1 MNFLLPAN
9 ALSLNG
15 DSFYHIVEE
24 YCGKKVLELLSFQ
37 LIDSSMNLIEIDD
50 VFPILQFESDR
61 TVPLKEILG
70 ISVKSKQDNY
80 SFFIMPGIRLKLE
93 KFIRSLRSLIP
104 SIDSSSSSSS
114 SSTTNALTIS
124 SELVQQYSFLVD
136 LVYSLE
142 SNLLTNFSLDF
153 LSNMISNATRSKSS
167 FRYEQ
172 PIKDFATS
180 MFILGGRCVYE
191 FFRLNIPGSIPSLT
205 SLRLI
210 RTSSKCN
217 FIEGEF
223 QYDRLKDYV
232 DWSQYKYVF
241 CGEDSTSV
249 VPKISYNTRSNY
261 FVGFTLPLKNGF
273 PCTRY
278 FSTNSL
284 GELETWYEQI
294 DKSSLINIHVIQPT
308 CPIGQVPPPPFLLTA
323 YGTNSVFT
331 GEDVLARWSRI
342 FDSCMTQKIRVLGF
356 SADCDPKQLKVMRE
370 SMGFF
375 SRQPTDFEDHPNCFK
390 ISLLKIIQFVRFA
403 FVEKKTTIIDRIYYS
418 WCAVFIVRLWSAWLE
433 SIDSADIDE
442 NIFRLLP
449 IDFSTPISK
458 SQLFIT
464 VPCLFSLEMNAHS
477 LTYLAVLVAEQKLSE
492 DALNVS
498 LFNSQMCEST
508 FRAARS
514 MSGPFSSVV
523 NFSVNEFLQRVE
535 KLALLQ
541 SIRWSSD
548 CNMNNLV
555 FPKHHKQSKNS
566 TAAPSTSTTTIT
578 ITEELLEKTVFN
590 AYVQAKEILSGC
602 EFSILDSSDELISFE
617 DVNRIAYKKL
627 TKSKCKISKKK
638 TSASNKVEEEEEIE
652 NEYDDDDNNE
662 EQHQLDKRYSE
673 NNTTNADEES
683 MLIDE
688 LDFDVLPEVSSSTVN
703 GMRIFDSIDNY
714 QNESF
719 FSVEVNGQ
727 KKYLHKQTAN

>member
-1 MNFLLPAN
+1 
-9 ALSLNG
+9 
-15 DSFYHIVEE
+15 
-24 YCGKKVLELLSFQ
+24 
-37 LIDSSMNLIEIDD
+37 
-50 VFPILQFESDR
+50 
-61 TVPLKEILG
+61 
-70 ISVKSKQDNY
+70 
-80 SFFIMPGIRLKLE
+80 
-93 KFIRSLRSLIP
+93 
-104 SIDSSSSSSS
+104 
-114 SSTTNALTIS
+114 
-124 SELVQQYSFLVD
+124 
-136 LVYSLE
+136 
-142 SNLLTNFSLDF
+142 
-153 LSNMISNATRSKSS
+153 MISNATRSKSS
-167 FRYEQ
+167 FRYKQ
-172 PIKDFATS
+172 SIKDFATS

-191 FFRLNIPGSIPSLT
+191 FVRLNIPGSIPSLT

-210 RTSSKCN
+210 LTSSKCN

-232 DWSQYKYVF
+232 NWSHYKYVF

-249 VPKISYNTRSNY
+249 VPKISYDTRSNY

-273 PCTRY
+273 PFTRY

-294 DKSSLINIHVIQPT
+294 DKSDLINVHVIQPT
-308 CPIGQVPPPPFLLTA
+308 CHIGQVPPPPFLLAA
-323 YGTNSVFT
+323 YGTNSVYT

-342 FDSCMTQKIRVLGF
+342 FDSCMAQNIRVLGF
-356 SADCDPKQLKVMRE
+356 SADCDPKQLKAMRE

-375 SRQPTDFEDHPNCFK
+375 SRQPTDFEDHPNCFN

-403 FVEKKTTIIDRIYYS
+403 FVEKNTTIIDRLYYS

-442 NIFRLLP
+442 KIFRLLP

-458 SQLFIT
+458 PQLFIT
-464 VPCLFSLEMNAHS
+464 VPCLFSLELNAHS
-477 LTYLAVLVAEQKLSE
+477 LTYLAVLVAEQKISE

-541 SIRWSSD
+541 TIRWSSD

-555 FPKHHKQSKNS
+555 FPKHHKQSQNS
-566 TAAPSTSTTTIT
+566 MAAPSTSTTTIT

-602 EFSILDSSDELISFE
+602 EFSILDSSEELISFDE
-617 DVNRIAYKKL
+617 VNRIAYKKL

-638 TSASNKVEEEEEIE
+638 TSASNKVEEEEEEIE
-652 NEYDDDDNNE
+652 NEYDDDDKNE

-673 NNTTNADEES
+673 NNTTNEDEES

-703 GMRIFDSIDNY
+703 GMRIFDSIDNC

-719 FSVEVNGQ
+719 FSVEVNGE
-727 KKYLHKQTAN
+727 KKYLHKQTANWYFSKTKPISSSDRLKRVQEKK